1 MEKKVIHLDI
11 LRLQEA
17 EEDRLQAGLLGHAVR
32 GGQGELGLN
41 PVPAPGK
48 TRPHLLLQVFVHVEA
63 TGS

>member
-1 MEKKVIHLDI
+1 MGEKVLHLDI
-11 LRLQEA
+11 LRVKEA
-17 EEDRLQAGLLGHAVR
+17 EEDSLQAGLLGHAVR
-32 GGQGELGLN
+32 GGQGELGLD